1 MIASNDKIAVAA
13 CHLDEGRRVI
23 DLLRKCI
30 ASGERT
36 PPCNATTG
44 RSVSRYSR
52 YGPASLARCRIADVV
67 KPSWLRQEKVAI

>member
-36 PPCNATTG
+36 PPLQ
-44 RSVSRYSR
+44 RYHRAISI
-52 YGPASLARCRIADVV
+52 PVFTIWPCFACSL
-67 KPSWLRQEKVAI
+67 SHS

>member
-36 PPCNATTG
+36 PLATLQPG
-44 RSVSRYSR
+44 DQYPGIHDMALLR
-52 YGPASLARCRIADVV
+52 LLVV
-67 KPSWLRQEKVAI
+67 A